1 MPNAKTKKKKKRVS
15 VCLSVVVCSRQLHV
29 DIKNKGDSKRA
40 FGRSTFVRRR
50 FFFIVIIIISSSS
63 ETNHHHAASRWMDSR
78 GGQFL
83 SLRALRV
90 GVRCASSSFQNRRWL
105 IFDDDD
111 DDDDVSDDE

>member
-1 MPNAKTKKKKKRVS
+1 MPSAKTKKKIRVS
-15 VCLSVVVCSRQLHV
+15 VCCCCRQLHV

-50 FFFIVIIIISSSS
+50 FFFIVIIIISSS

-90 GVRCASSSFQNRRWL
+90 GVRCASSSSFQNRRWL

-111 DDDDVSDDE
+111 VSDDE

>member
-1 MPNAKTKKKKKRVS
+1 MPNELI
-15 VCLSVVVCSRQLHV
+15 CLESNINAV

-90 GVRCASSSFQNRRWL
+90 GVRCASSSFQNGRWL

-111 DDDDVSDDE
+111 DDDVSDDE

>member
-1 MPNAKTKKKKKRVS
+1 MPNAKTKKKKNN
-15 VCLSVVVCSRQLHV
+15 VCCRQLHV

-50 FFFIVIIIISSSS
+50 FFFIVIIIISSS

-111 DDDDVSDDE
+111 VSDDE

>member
-1 MPNAKTKKKKKRVS
+1 MPKRKKKIR

-50 FFFIVIIIISSSS
+50 FFFIVIIIISSS

-111 DDDDVSDDE
+111 DDDDDDDVSDDE